1 MWSRL
6 CRHFMSISLYKWPS
20 SREVYSR
27 HSMVHVA
34 GLPPDRVDTE
44 TNVNIMDSKS
54 RNGALVVLIPCGIPP
69 KTSASALASQPR
81 PMPVHW
87 TNEFPGV
94 WPCFSFILKLTFMV
108 LVTISFGRTSLHQK
122 WMKIHSSEENFTEL
136 MDRIAARTSTITVV
150 VCHRLSLNTKT
161 HRTLTRA
168 MSRPVYSFHV

>member
-1 MWSRL
+1 
-6 CRHFMSISLYKWPS
+6 
-20 SREVYSR
+20 
-27 HSMVHVA
+27 MVHVA
-34 GLPPDRVDTE
+34 GLPSDRVDTE
-44 TNVNIMDSKS
+44 ATLNIMDSKS
-54 RNGALVVLIPCGIPP
+54 RNALLVLVPCGMPP
-69 KTSASALASQPR
+69 KTSASALTSQLR

-150 VCHRLSLNTKT
+150 VCHSLSLNTKP
-161 HRTLTRA
+161 HRTLTRT
-168 MSRPVYSFHV
+168 MSRPVYSSRV